1 MARLSAFLLSF
12 EASLSKEEAAGLLLT
27 LVGVFPAIGV
37 VVTVFPLEEVLPPL
51 KEDLPLE
58 ADDDGGEELP
68 PLKEDLLLEEEELEP
83 PLKEDLLLEEEEE
96 PPPKEDLF
104 GEEELLDELPPKADL
119 LLELEELLDLLP
131 CDEPPEKDDL
141 PLLELLPPEKDD
153 FPLDEEE
160 PPENDDRP
168 DELLLPP
175 ENEDRPDDDDEPE
188 EKEDRP
194 LDEDEEPPENDDRP
208 LEEEEELLPP
218 RCASTS
224 VGSNC
229 KSNKQT
235 ANGAKNFLIMLSS
248 TCG

>member
-12 EASLSKEEAAGLLLT
+12 EANLSKEEAAGLLLT
-27 LVGVFPAIGV
+27 LVGVLPAIGV

-58 ADDDGGEELP
+58 VDDDGGEELP

-83 PLKEDLLLEEEEE
+83 PLKV
-96 PPPKEDLF
+96 DLF

-119 LLELEELLDLLP
+119 LLLELEEELALLP
-131 CDEPPEKDDL
+131 CDEPPEKDDF
-141 PLLELLPPEKDD
+141 PLDEELLLPPEKDD

-160 PPENDDRP
+160 PPENEDRP

-188 EKEDRP
+188 EKEERP
-194 LDEDEEPPENDDRP
+194 LDEEEEPPENDDRP
-208 LEEEEELLPP
+208 LDEEEELPP

-224 VGSNC
+224 VGSAC